1 MTISEDGKIPPTIPV
16 KCPNCGRVS
25 SIGLKYSDGATLDYE
40 GTCTGSI
47 SASAPE
53 RFCNTAILIT
63 YTIPE
68 EPDRDPVKPTA

>member
-25 SIGLKYSDGATLDYE
+25 SIPMKYADGATIDYE

-47 SASAPE
+47 RAKGQPSPTL
-53 RFCNTAILIT
+53 CNTAILVT

-68 EPDRDPVKPTA
+68 ASDRGP